1 MYFLNG
7 WGLTESIFF
16 YYIGLYYGLRAKR
29 KKRNGIEFMTD
40 RVKRIAPIY
49 WFLTGLF
56 FLISIITLSIVDGF
70 PAGISWMTSSFL
82 FIFQPVMGVEPV
94 FYVGWTL
101 EYEMFCY
108 VIFAVSIALINSLP
122 SYLLVLIML
131 ISLHVFFGVSLLVL
145 EFFIG
150 MLIGYFYLRLSIKE
164 ELGILSRY
172 LV

>member
-1 MYFLNG
+1 
-7 WGLTESIFF
+7 
-16 YYIGLYYGLRAKR
+16 
-29 KKRNGIEFMTD
+29 MTD

-150 MLIGYFYLRLSIKE
+150 MLIGYVYLRLSIKE

>member
-1 MYFLNG
+1 MG
-7 WGLTESIFF
+7 GGLTESIFF

-40 RVKRIAPIY
+40 RVMRIAPIY

-56 FLISIITLSIVDGF
+56 FLISIITPSVGDGF

-82 FIFQPVMGVEPV
+82 FISQPVMGVEPV
-94 FYVGWTL
+94 FYVGRTL
-101 EYEMFCY
+101 EYEMLFY

-131 ISLHVFFGVSLLVL
+131 ISLHVFFGVSLLAL
-145 EFFIG
+145 EFFIVC
-150 MLIGYFYLRLSIKE
+150 LLATFTCVCRLRKK
-164 ELGILSRY
+164 LGILSRY